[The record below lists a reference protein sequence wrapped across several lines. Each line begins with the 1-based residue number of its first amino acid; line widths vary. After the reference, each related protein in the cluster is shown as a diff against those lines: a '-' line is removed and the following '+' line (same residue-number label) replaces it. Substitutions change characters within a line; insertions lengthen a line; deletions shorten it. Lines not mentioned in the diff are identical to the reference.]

1 MIIRFPENWFG
12 ALEFK
17 VKSEPKKL
25 TNGNW
30 IIDIEPIGL
39 TTKDV
44 IKQLMLVK

>member
-25 TNGNW
+25 PNGDYA
-30 IIDIEPIGL
+30 IDVEPIGI
-39 TTKDV
+39 TTQDV
-44 IKQLMLVK
+44 VKQLILIK